1 MRGTVVGIGD
11 TVGSKIRRCPCS
23 RGAHSSMK
31 KAGINQLRSESNA
44 RLKHGLGN
52 TVSAYSK
59 GLDLFREV
67 KDGFLEGSDM
77 VGTEDGWNMHKEEG
91 GRTFQKGGHMC
102 SVGGNMVTQ
111 GPTGNQCGRRGQRGG

>member
-44 RLKHGLGN
+44 RIKHGLGN

-67 KDGFLEGSDM
+67 KDGFLEVATWWGLKM
-77 VGTEDGWNMHKEEG
+77 VGTCIRKKEEE
-91 GRTFQKGGHMC
+91 H
-102 SVGGNMVTQ
+102 S
-111 GPTGNQCGRRGQRGG
+111 RREATCVR